1 MTSLW
6 IDRIGDGNTAS
17 FGRGILP
24 LNTIHQVTWIVFF
37 CKTRKNETLS
47 FKGFLKVY
55 SSSFFRLT
63 V

>member
-6 IDRIGDGNTAS
+6 IDHIGDGNTLS
-17 FGRGILP
+17 FGREILP
-24 LNTIHQVTWIVFF
+24 LNILNQVTWITFF
-37 CKTRKNETLS
+37 CKTRENNALS
-47 FKGFLKVY
+47 FKGFFKSY